1 MVFSKALRVW
11 GCLAGVISDVFGSYI
26 YLQAA
31 IMQVP
36 LYYLLTP

>member
-1 MVFSKALRVW
+1 MVFSKALIVW

-26 YLQAA
+26 YLQAD